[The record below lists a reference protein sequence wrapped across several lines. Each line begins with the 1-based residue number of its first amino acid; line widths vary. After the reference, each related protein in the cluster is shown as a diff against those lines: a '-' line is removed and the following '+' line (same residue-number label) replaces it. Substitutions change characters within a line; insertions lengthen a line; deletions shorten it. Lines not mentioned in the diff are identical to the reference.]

1 MLDIAV
7 KNVFRQKMRSAL
19 TILGIAMG
27 IGLILALGSIGE
39 GLNQQVADR
48 FGNVG
53 AVIDVRDQ
61 SAESNS
67 AGIATGISQDTI
79 DELSQW
85 PEIESVVPV
94 GSYRITRGFRGG
106 FGGPGGLFGRGGSGS
121 SSVTFTGLNPDDQDY
136 LIGEDINAYDGRKL
150 DTSDDGQEVVL
161 LGYTTSQNQNLN
173 VGDEIE
179 YVKTTNQSTE
189 SFYFQ
194 VVGILEETGD
204 STIDTATYVPLKTMQ
219 EIENDDKINALKVK
233 VVDVT
238 TVENVS
244 QKVNDQIEDVRAFS
258 LVTMVRQI
266 ESTLQTVQLAVYG
279 IGAISVIVGG
289 LGIMNTMIMSVME
302 RRREIG
308 VMKAIGAT
316 TTMIL
321 TQVLQESAILSL
333 IGGIAG
339 LALGYLSM
347 SLITQYTTFTP
358 VMSTTLVGIGLGFS
372 LILGMGAGLY
382 PAYSASKL
390 DPIRVLRYE

>member
-1 MLDIAV
+1 
-7 KNVFRQKMRSAL
+7 
-19 TILGIAMG
+19 
-27 IGLILALGSIGE
+27 
-39 GLNQQVADR
+39 
-48 FGNVG
+48 
-53 AVIDVRDQ
+53 
-61 SAESNS
+61 
-67 AGIATGISQDTI
+67 
-79 DELSQW
+79 
-85 PEIESVVPV
+85 
-94 GSYRITRGFRGG
+94 
-106 FGGPGGLFGRGGSGS
+106 
-121 SSVTFTGLNPDDQDY
+121 
-136 LIGEDINAYDGRKL
+136 
-150 DTSDDGQEVVL
+150 
-161 LGYTTSQNQNLN
+161 
-173 VGDEIE
+173 
-179 YVKTTNQSTE
+179 
-189 SFYFQ
+189 